1 MKKVTELV
9 AGLAQPVAERLGCEV
24 WDVEFVREGG
34 QWYLRVYIDRPEGV
48 DISLCEDF
56 SREMD
61 KILDEA
67 DPVEQ
72 SYIFEVSSPGIDRV
86 LKRPSDFM
94 RFIGYKVDV
103 KLYRAQDGKKVHTGT
118 LKSYSEAAVTIEAA
132 GKDLSF
138 GRDEIALVR
147 LAVEF

>member
-118 LKSYSEAAVTIEAA
+118 LKS
-132 GKDLSF
+132 
-138 GRDEIALVR
+138 
-147 LAVEF
+147 